1 MSTKMADEKVD
12 EERLTKL
19 KKRADEAEK
28 MVVKLRQCVEV
39 LKRKAGE
46 CLEF

>member
-1 MSTKMADEKVD
+1 MADEKVD
-12 EERLTKL
+12 DGRLAML

-39 LKRKAGE
+39 LKRKAGK
-46 CLEF
+46 

>member
-1 MSTKMADEKVD
+1 MADERID
-12 EERLTKL
+12 EERLAKL

-46 CLEF
+46 CLEL